1 MFMKCAHISVTD
13 LSCVGEARRA
23 GLRLAASLGLDEV
36 KSGELGIL
44 ITEAARNAVVH
55 GGGGEIVISPVPLQ
69 PGVTRIDV
77 LALDKGPG
85 IKNVSQAFQ
94 DGYSTSGTP
103 GTGLGAIRRMASVV
117 DLFSNVEGTALL
129 AGVIPK
135 EPSSPNRNKMEISG
149 LAVPVQGEH
158 ACGDQVAWEQV
169 PERTIIIAVDG
180 LGHGIEAADAA
191 DEAVRIFHAHAKDS
205 PAAILSRIHDAL
217 KKTRGAAA
225 AIAELRPL
233 AGLLTYAGVGNISG
247 VVVSN
252 TMGKSLVSHNGT
264 LGHMVTRIQEFKVD
278 WPREGVLVMHSDGLQ
293 TRWDLSKY
301 PGLTARSPSVIAG
314 VLFRDFRRQRD
325 DASVVVAKGSL

>member
-1 MFMKCAHISVTD
+1 MFMKSAHISVTD

-23 GLRLAASLGLDEV
+23 GLRLAARLGMDEV

-55 GGGGEIVISPVPLQ
+55 GGGGQIVISSVPLQ
-69 PGVTRIDV
+69 SGITRIDV

-94 DGYSTSGTP
+94 DGYSTAGTP
-103 GTGLGAIRRMASVV
+103 GTGLGAIRRMAGIV
-117 DLFSNVEGTALL
+117 DLFSNAEGTALL
-129 AGVIPK
+129 AGTIPK
-135 EPSSPNRNKMEISG
+135 EPPSAVRNKMEVSG
-149 LAVPVQGEH
+149 LAVPIPGEQ
-158 ACGDQVAWEQV
+158 ACGDELAWEQT

-180 LGHGIEAADAA
+180 LGHGVGAAEAAE
-191 DEAVRIFHAHAKDS
+191 EAVRVFHAHAKES

-233 AGLLTYAGVGNISG
+233 AGLLTYAGIGNISG

-252 TMGKSLVSHNGT
+252 VMGKSLVSHNGT
-264 LGHMVTRIQEFKVD
+264 LGHTMSRIQEFKVD
-278 WPREGVLVMHSDGLQ
+278 WPRDGILVMHSDGLL
-293 TRWDLSKY
+293 TRWDLSRY
-301 PGLTARSPSVIAG
+301 PGLANRNPSVIAG

-325 DASVVVAKGSL
+325 DTSVVVAKGSL

>member
-1 MFMKCAHISVTD
+1 MKCAHIPVTD

-23 GLRLAASLGLDEV
+23 GLQLAASLGMDEV
-36 KSGELGIL
+36 KIGELGIL

-55 GGGGEIVISPVPLQ
+55 GGGGQIVISPVPLQ
-69 PGVTRIDV
+69 SGATRIDV

-85 IKNVSQAFQ
+85 IKNVGQAFQ

-103 GTGLGAIRRMASVV
+103 GTGMGAIRRMAGVV
-117 DLFSNVEGTALL
+117 DLFSNAQGTALL
-129 AGVIPK
+129 AAVLPK
-135 EPSSPNRNKMEISG
+135 GPSSPVKNRVEVSG
-149 LAVPVQGEH
+149 LAVPVQGERVS
-158 ACGDQVAWEQV
+158 GDEIAWKQT

-180 LGHGIEAADAA
+180 LGHGIDAADAA
-191 DEAVRIFHAHAKDS
+191 GEAVRVFHAHATES

-233 AGLLTYAGVGNISG
+233 AGLLTYAGIGNISG

-252 TMGKSLVSHNGT
+252 VMARSLVSHNGT
-264 LGHMVTRIQEFKVD
+264 LGHIMPRIQEFKVD
-278 WPREGVLVMHSDGLQ
+278 WPRDGILVMHSDGLH
-293 TRWDLSKY
+293 TRWDLSRY
-301 PGLTARSPSVIAG
+301 PGLTGRNPSVIAG

-325 DASVVVAKGSL
+325 DTSVIVAKETM